1 MFSGHFDSDRI
12 NHEHFVFD
20 DNFFMKMKLVK
31 ILYCQSHTNCF
42 KMILMCKCCSHNVEY
57 FKRVLCA

>member
-31 ILYCQSHTNCF
+31 ILYC
-42 KMILMCKCCSHNVEY
+42 
-57 FKRVLCA
+57 